1 MKRLPLAI
9 ALVCAAAWAVPSIP
23 RNSVKLVEN
32 NEGDAI
38 KVSYVL
44 SGDPAVVTLSFEA
57 DGAPVDETRYL
68 GLSGD
73 VNCLVQPGARL
84 ITLRGYTPFWTDR
97 STVKATLRAWC
108 TNSPPDYMVVH
119 LTNTPVN
126 VNYYA
131 NTNAIPGG
139 VGDRYHKSFGIT
151 LRKIPAAGRV
161 WSMGKPPLTKA
172 LDPYETATRHDV
184 KLTEDYYIGVYEFTY
199 GNLHGA
205 YPDKRTNTADWR
217 SSDLKRWGVAD
228 NTEYPLTLMAYAY
241 IRGQSDYG
249 EFGAGW
255 PAAGHDLST
264 TTDHP
269 SSGFNPSLIRYLRQL
284 TDIEFDLPTEAQW
297 EFACRGDGTIPF
309 YNGYPDSVLPYE
321 VLANYYEGSGIYH
334 KTIDDYAWHFC
345 NSSNENSRTVALHP
359 VGQKLPNS
367 YGLYDMLGNAIEWM
381 LDFSAAFDTSV
392 RPAVDPVGPTAAN
405 ALNEGSGYM
414 RPKRVLKGGSYNLRP
429 AYANAFMRFHWVT
442 GYTDFGGSAA
452 KQSDSDYCYRAALG
466 LRLACPALAIK

>member
-84 ITLRGYTPFWTDR
+84 ITLRGYTPFWIDR

-139 VGDRYHKSFGIT
+139 IQDRYYKSFGLT
-151 LRKIPAAGRV
+151 MRKIPAAGRV
-161 WSMGKPPLTKA
+161 WTMGKPPLTKGLESYNNA
-172 LDPYETATRHDV
+172 ARHDV
-184 KLTEDYYIGVYEFTY
+184 KLTEDYYIGVYEYTC
-199 GNLHGA
+199 GNEHGRVPA
-205 YPDKRTNTADWR
+205 KRNETTDWR
-217 SSDLKRWGVAD
+217 STDLRRWGVPD
-228 NTEYPLTLMAYAY
+228 NTEYPYTLLAYEY
-241 IRGQSDYG
+241 IRGRSDYG
-249 EFGAGW
+249 DFGAGW

-264 TTDHP
+264 STDYPNAGFDP
-269 SSGFNPSLIRYLRQL
+269 SIIRNLRQI
-284 TDIEFDLPTEAQW
+284 TGIEFDVPTEAQW
-297 EFACRGDGTIPF
+297 EFACQGDGTIPF
-309 YNGYPDSVLPYE
+309 YNGYPDASRPYE
-321 VLANYYEGSGIYH
+321 VLTSSAEGNAIYH
-334 KTIDDYAWHFC
+334 KTVDEYAWHGC

-367 YGLYDMLGNAIEWM
+367 YGLYDMLGNAIEWV
-381 LDFSAAFDTSV
+381 LDCAAAYDTSQNQ
-392 RPAVDPVGPTAAN
+392 AVDPVGATAAT
-405 ALNEGSGYM
+405 AENEGTGLM

-429 AYANAFMRFHWVT
+429 AYVNSFMRWYWVT
-442 GYTDFGGSAA
+442 GYTDFGGSAI

-466 LRLACPALAIK
+466 FRPACPATAIK